1 MFPLTHMVLGC
12 GATWA
17 SQRLLGH
24 LQGSATASETS
35 GQAVDPID
43 YRLVVAGAILPDVVD
58 KPLGIYL
65 LRNQLRSGRIYGHT
79 LLLSLGLV
87 VAGSLLIGRWR
98 HRLRSLG
105 LGVGTHL
112 LADDVVSTPRTLFWP
127 LGGLRFPQD
136 RSLEGW
142 GWKMLRRYYSDP
154 QTVTSEALSALV
166 VLAVGGHLLRRR
178 RLVSFLLSGRL

>member
-1 MFPLTHMVLGC
+1 MVLGC

-17 SQRLLGH
+17 GQRLLGH
-24 LQGSATASETS
+24 LQGDSSATETPRH
-35 GQAVDPID
+35 AVDPTD
-43 YRLVVAGAILPDVVD
+43 YRLVAVGAMLPDVVD

-65 LRNQLRSGRIYGHT
+65 LRKQLRNGRIYGHT

-87 VAGSLLIGRWR
+87 VAGSLLTGRWR

-112 LADDVVSTPRTLFWP
+112 VADDVMSTPRTLFWP

-136 RSLEGW
+136 RRLEGW
-142 GWKMLRRYYSDP
+142 GWKMVRRYYSDP
-154 QTVTSEALSALV
+154 QTVISEGLSALA
-166 VLAVGGHLLRRR
+166 VLAAGGHLLHRR

>member
-1 MFPLTHMVLGC
+1 MFPLTHVVLGC

-24 LQGSATASETS
+24 LQGSASPTETS
-35 GQAVDPID
+35 RHAVDPTD
-43 YRLVVAGAILPDVVD
+43 YRLVAVGAMLPDVVD

-65 LRNQLRSGRIYGHT
+65 LRRQLRSGRIYGHT
-79 LLLSLGLV
+79 LLLSLSLV
-87 VAGSLLIGRWR
+87 VAGSLLTGRWR

-112 LADDVVSTPRTLFWP
+112 LADDVMSSPRTLFWP

-136 RSLEGW
+136 RHLEGW
-142 GWKMLRRYYSDP
+142 GWKMVRRYYSDP
-154 QTVTSEALSALV
+154 QTAISEALSALV
-166 VLAVGGHLLRRR
+166 VLAVGGRLLRRR
-178 RLVSFLLSGRL
+178 RLGSFLRNGRL

>member
-1 MFPLTHMVLGC
+1 MVLGC

-24 LQGSATASETS
+24 LPGSAFATETS
-35 GQAVDPID
+35 RQAIDPTD
-43 YRLVVAGAILPDVVD
+43 YRLVAVGAMLPDVAD

-65 LRNQLRSGRIYGHT
+65 LRKQLRNGRIYGHT

-87 VAGSLLIGRWR
+87 VAGSLLTGRWR

-112 LADDVVSTPRTLFWP
+112 IADDVMSTPRTLFWP

-136 RSLEGW
+136 RHLEGW
-142 GWKMLRRYYSDP
+142 GWKMVRRYYSDP
-154 QTVTSEALSALV
+154 QTMMSEALSAVV
-166 VLAVGGHLLRRR
+166 VLAVSGHLLRRR
-178 RLVSFLLSGRL
+178 RLVRFLLSGRL